1 MHEKYTNHFLL
12 YTKIVHVTRTITYVT
27 RTILHDCFVKDNI
40 VTTYCTRLFHAFR
53 KPTMIMIFFSGKK
66 NNFKAMI
73 KKFLLFIRNFFKY
86 CPTYSEQDRCAGK
99 AKNLLKRPNIKYLT
113 TEKKIALEASCIC
126 SKSKIAVYTWGTKG
140 FDVIPGLLNCL
151 PYFAIEPAIEKSTVF
166 LIPCGTFRIQ

>member
-1 MHEKYTNHFLL
+1 MCCFLKPLVVVHELDNNISLQDDKENPLTFMLEKYTNHFLL

-53 KPTMIMIFFSGKK
+53 KPTMILIFFLEK

-73 KKFLLFIRNFFKY
+73 KKFLLFIRIFFKY

-113 TEKKIALEASCIC
+113 TEKKSL
-126 SKSKIAVYTWGTKG
+126 
-140 FDVIPGLLNCL
+140 
-151 PYFAIEPAIEKSTVF
+151 
-166 LIPCGTFRIQ
+166 

>member
-66 NNFKAMI
+66 IISRQWLNNSCCLSEFFQILSKIFRARPMCWQKSFKKTKHKI
-73 KKFLLFIRNFFKY
+73 LNNR
-86 CPTYSEQDRCAGK
+86 
-99 AKNLLKRPNIKYLT
+99 
-113 TEKKIALEASCIC
+113 KKIALATSCIC
-126 SKSKIAVYTWGTKG
+126 LKCKIAVYTWGTIGPWCDTWLTKL
-140 FDVIPGLLNCL
+140 FTLFCNRASYWKI
-151 PYFAIEPAIEKSTVF
+151 YRFF
-166 LIPCGTFRIQ
+166 